1 MSEWTS
7 FRNKV
12 LLGYLAVMLPLSA
25 VTAVTI
31 GRLESIATAQLEHL
45 RREENGITRVQR
57 LRWNA
62 ELLVSAGRGYL
73 ISGDPTLLAKL
84 SEVEA
89 SFDRWSQELDNEA
102 LSPPGRA
109 HFHAVQQAAL
119 AFRLAQDELLDLRK
133 RLEGPDKLVLRFEAE
148 LLPLRA
154 ALGQALDRLIEHKEG
169 VLDLA
174 YAQAERDTAEL
185 EQWTYLLLSA
195 VTLLGFGLSFRFAT
209 LLGRSYRKEQ
219 EALDA
224 ARQAVAARD
233 ELMGILAHDLR
244 NPLNAIS
251 LKAAVLRLGA
261 DSEKIRRNAESI
273 EHVTASMA
281 ELVNTML
288 DVRTLEAG
296 SFSVT
301 PTPCDVGS
309 LVQDSIE
316 TFTNLAVSK
325 QVRLEQALPRSQL
338 TVAADRERV
347 LQVLSNLFGNA
358 LKFTPRG
365 GKISLSV
372 EQKAELVQ
380 FSVTD
385 TGPGIDAQHLPHVF
399 ERMWKHEAGG
409 MKGTG
414 LGLFIAK
421 AIVDAHGGRIWVES
435 EPRRGSS
442 FHFTLALAPAERQA
456 PPPAQGAHSISPTAP

>member
-1 MSEWTS
+1 MTDWTS

-31 GRLESIATAQLEHL
+31 GRLESVATAQLERL
-45 RREENGITRVQR
+45 RSEENGITRVQR
-57 LRWNA
+57 LRWSA

-89 SFDRWSQELDNEA
+89 SFDRGSQELDNET

-109 HFHAVQQAAL
+109 RFETVQQAAR
-119 AFRLAQDELLDLRK
+119 AFRSAQDELLEVRR
-133 RLEGPDKLVLRFEAE
+133 RLDGPDGLVRRFENE

-154 ALGQALDRLIEHKEG
+154 SLGQALDQLIEHKEQA
-169 VLDLA
+169 LDLA

-185 EQWTYLLLSA
+185 ERWTYVLLTA
-195 VTLLGFGLSFRFAT
+195 VTLLGLALAWRFAT

-219 EALDA
+219 EALEA
-224 ARQAVAARD
+224 ARQAVASRD

-244 NPLNAIS
+244 NPLNAIA

-261 DSEKIRRNAESI
+261 DSDKARRHAESI
-273 EHVTASMA
+273 EHVTANMA
-281 ELVNTML
+281 ELVDSML

-296 SFSVT
+296 RFSVT
-301 PTPCDVGS
+301 PVACDVGQ
-309 LVQDSIE
+309 LVQDSVE
-316 TFTNLAVSK
+316 TFAHLAASRG
-325 QVRLEQALPRSQL
+325 VRLEQDLPGSAL

-358 LKFTPRG
+358 LKFTPRA
-365 GKISLSV
+365 GKISLTVQRRS
-372 EQKAELVQ
+372 ELVE
-380 FSVTD
+380 FTVTD
-385 TGPGIDAQHLPHVF
+385 TGPGIDLKHQPHVF
-399 ERMWKHEAGG
+399 ERMWKYEGG
-409 MKGTG
+409 GTKGTG

-421 AIVDAHGGRIWVES
+421 GIIDAHGGRIWVES
-435 EPRRGSS
+435 EPPRGSS
-442 FHFTLALAPAERQA
+442 FHFTLPLAPGEQQA
-456 PPPAQGAHSISPTAP
+456 AAPAQASHAISPTAS